1 MNQNSLRLAVAIT
14 GASGSFIAQ
23 QLLRAIKTN
32 AQQVD
37 RCDVVI
43 SATAQQ
49 VVEFEVGSIDVSGTP
64 FKLFKPN
71 DFTAA
76 MASGSAFY
84 DAMVICPCSM
94 GTLGR
99 IANGVSNDL
108 ITRAADVFLKER
120 RPLILVVREAPYNL
134 IHIRNMEQLTLAG
147 GIVFPAS
154 PSFYHHPVSIEQL
167 YEPMI
172 ERVLK
177 MLGFQLKTREWGIT

>member
-1 MNQNSLRLAVAIT
+1 
-14 GASGSFIAQ
+14 
-23 QLLRAIKTN
+23 
-32 AQQVD
+32 
-37 RCDVVI
+37 
-43 SATAQQ
+43 
-49 VVEFEVGSIDVSGTP
+49 
-64 FKLFKPN
+64 
-71 DFTAA
+71 
-76 MASGSAFY
+76 
-84 DAMVICPCSM
+84 M